1 MLAWHSA
8 TRAEDYPRTSA
19 YRRRGNR
26 RRLTDNP
33 TETRMPRDPQTLIF
47 VGIKHSVVALDD
59 RTGTE
64 VWRTELR
71 SGDYVTVLWD
81 GEALIAGNSGE
92 IWRLDPRNGH
102 AMWRNELKGLGRG
115 LVSMTST
122 RLPGLTAQE
131 DLSAEKRRR
140 DAAAAAAA
148 AG

>member
-1 MLAWHSA
+1 
-8 TRAEDYPRTSA
+8 
-19 YRRRGNR
+19 
-26 RRLTDNP
+26 
-33 TETRMPRDPQTLIF
+33 MPRDLQTLIF

-59 RTGTE
+59 RTGAE

-92 IWRLDPRNGH
+92 IWRLDPRNGQV
-102 AMWRNELKGLGRG
+102 MWRNELKGLGRG
-115 LVSMTST
+115 LVSMAST
-122 RLPGLTAQE
+122 RLPGLTAQG